1 VTPTPGRCERM
12 VAVVT
17 GASRGIGAA
26 LAMAL
31 AAEGA
36 NVACVARTVAAGPT
50 LPGSLDETVATITSA
65 GGQALAVRCD
75 LADADARAHLIA
87 GIVERIGPV
96 DILVNNAAALVH
108 GEPSDLSLKRRRL
121 MFEVNVQAPIDLAQ
135 AVVPAMRERG
145 RGWILNITSAEADHR
160 SVGGDTHGWASTG
173 YGASKAALDR
183 YTNGLAGELAGSGV
197 AVHALAPDAAVR
209 TPATDAFLGDLHER
223 RPDLFEPME
232 RFVAAALALVTAD
245 PGTGT
250 GRVTRT
256 SSVLSDPIST

>member
-1 VTPTPGRCERM
+1 M

-36 NVACVARTVAAGPT
+36 NVACVARTVAARGT
-50 LPGSLDETVATITSA
+50 LPGSLDETVTAITSA
-65 GGQALAVRCD
+65 GGQAVAVQCD
-75 LADADARAHLIA
+75 LADAVAREHLIPE
-87 GIVERIGPV
+87 IVGRLGPV
-96 DILVNNAAALVH
+96 AVLVNNAAALVH
-108 GEPSDLSLKRRRL
+108 GDPSVLSLKRRRL
-121 MFEVNVQAPIDLAQ
+121 MFEVNVHAPIDLAQ

-160 SVGGDTHGWASTG
+160 TVGGDTHGWASTG

-232 RFVAAALALVTAD
+232 QFVAAALALVTAD
-245 PGTGT
+245 PRACT

-256 SSVLSDPIST
+256 SFVLADPISS